1 MYYLVNTVEH
11 FLLRVDWWEQSSGE
25 CQQETAIAA
34 THWNGLEWIELGLLN
49 DQRLTNSWESSSC
62 PSPDDTHTN
71 QIGVHTPINPGPM
84 QYQILSNFDF
94 VHLFSFGEFPLGLP
108 ARTGCNN
115 PSRGRHKNQQS
126 RAAHP
131 YYTIPSHHII
141 PNYIIRTSLHHTT
154 LYNTTAYLYHA
165 KNQQSRAAHAYYTIP
180 SQVPHPWL
188 HHTIPHHN
196 ISYQTTS

>member
-1 MYYLVNTVEH
+1 MTLIPIKLACILQ
-11 FLLRVDWWEQSSGE
+11 FLIDF
-25 CQQETAIAA
+25 
-34 THWNGLEWIELGLLN
+34 
-49 DQRLTNSWESSSC
+49 
-62 PSPDDTHTN
+62 
-71 QIGVHTPINPGPM
+71 NPAPM
-84 QYQILSNFDF
+84 QCQILSNFDF

-141 PNYIIRTSLHHTT
+141 PKYIIRTSLHHTTPYHTT

-165 KNQQSRAAHAYYTIP
+165 KNQQPMHTTPYLVRFPVPDYTIP
-180 SQVPHPWL
+180 YPITTYHTKL
-188 HHTIPHHN
+188 HHKN
-196 ISYQTTS
+196 